1 MNKLLQTAATGE
13 DHDDVAGLFQRLG
26 GHAQSRGYQ
35 DFSHDEVPASRAA
48 APLSAPLTDAAVVP
62 PPVPA
67 DASATAGAEPE
78 ASSAPAPEAPA
89 HRPPEAVREPTPLEL
104 MFLRL
109 AKAPVTSQGHS
120 PLSRLRES

>member
-35 DFSHDEVPASRAA
+35 DFSHDEVRAA

-78 ASSAPAPEAPA
+78 ASSAPAPGPEAPA
-89 HRPPEAVREPTPLEL
+89 PRPLAAVREPTPLEL